1 MPVSQTNPSDSSS
14 LTPSSF
20 WEDLLGTF
28 KGVRHDFTSGSIAR
42 AIALLAIPMVLEM
55 LAQSLFGIV
64 DVFFVSQ
71 LGPAAV
77 AAVGMVDS
85 LLVIIYTIGMGL
97 AMAATAMVA
106 RRIGEKDP
114 EAASL
119 TSYQVLVLGL
129 MVSIPVAIAGIFYA
143 PDLMRLMGATEE
155 VVGVGSTY
163 ASIIFGFN
171 FLILFLFIINAI
183 FRGAGDAVMAMGV
196 LWLAN
201 LINIILDPAL
211 IFGWGPFPELGI
223 KGAAIA
229 TCIGRGV
236 GVLFQFYLLFKGSG
250 RIRLMMQSMKLNI
263 DIMRKVIVVSLP
275 ATIQYFIGSASW
287 VFIFWIIARFGTDA
301 VAGYTIAIR
310 IFIFALLPSWG
321 MGNAAATLV
330 GQNLGAKKPDRAER
344 SVWIT
349 ASTNMVFLGLVAL
362 GIFIFAYPLVE
373 IFSSEKAVI
382 EFGANCLRIVSITYI
397 FFAYGMVTVQAFNGA
412 GDTRTP
418 TWINLISY
426 WLLQIPLAYILSGP
440 LGMGANG
447 VFTSIAIA
455 QGILA
460 VISVLWFRRGTW
472 KLNVV

>member
-1 MPVSQTNPSDSSS
+1 
-14 LTPSSF
+14 
-20 WEDLLGTF
+20 
-28 KGVRHDFTSGSIAR
+28 
-42 AIALLAIPMVLEM
+42 MVLEM

-64 DVFFVSQ
+64 DVYFVSQ

-97 AMAATAMVA
+97 GMAATAMVA

-114 EAASL
+114 ETASL

-129 MVSIPVAIAGIFYA
+129 MVSIPVAIVGIFYA

-155 VVGVGSTY
+155 VVDMGSTY

-236 GVLFQFYLLFKGSG
+236 GVLFQLYLLFKGSG
-250 RIRLMMQSMKLNI
+250 RIKLMTQALKLNF

-287 VFIFWIIARFGTDA
+287 IFIFWIIARFGTDA
-301 VAGYTIAIR
+301 IAGYTIAIR

-330 GQNLGAKKPDRAER
+330 GQNLGAKKPERAER

-373 IFSSEKAVI
+373 VFSSEQAVI

-418 TWINLISY
+418 TLINLISY
-426 WLLQIPLAYILSGP
+426 WLLQIPLAFILSGP

>member
-1 MPVSQTNPSDSSS
+1 
-14 LTPSSF
+14 
-20 WEDLLGTF
+20 
-28 KGVRHDFTSGSIAR
+28 
-42 AIALLAIPMVLEM
+42 MVLEM

-119 TSYQVLVLGL
+119 TSYQVLLLGL
-129 MVSIPVAIAGIFYA
+129 MVSIPVAIVGVFYA
-143 PDLMRLMGATEE
+143 PDLMHLMGASEE
-155 VVGVGSTY
+155 VVEVGSTY

-250 RIRLMMQSMKLNI
+250 RIRLMMQSLKLNV
-263 DIMRKVIVVSLP
+263 DIMRKVLVVSLP

-330 GQNLGAKKPDRAER
+330 GQNLGAKKPERAER

-373 IFSSEKAVI
+373 AFSSEQTVI

-426 WLLQIPLAYILSGP
+426 WLIQIPLAYLLSGP

>member
-1 MPVSQTNPSDSSS
+1 M
-14 LTPSSF
+14 
-20 WEDLLGTF
+20 GA
-28 KGVRHDFTSGSIAR
+28 RHDFTSGSIPR

-55 LAQSLFGIV
+55 LAQSLFGVV
-64 DVFFVSQ
+64 DVFFVGQ
-71 LGPAAV
+71 LGPEAV
-77 AAVGMVDS
+77 AAVGMIDS
-85 LLVIIYTIGMGL
+85 LMVIIFTIGMGL

-106 RRIGEKDP
+106 RRIGEQDQ

-119 TSYQVLVLGL
+119 TAYQVLVLGFSI
-129 MVSIPVAIAGIFYA
+129 SIPVAFIGVFFM
-143 PDLMRLMGATEE
+143 PDLMHMMGASEE
-155 VVGVGSTY
+155 VVAVGTPY
-163 ASIIFGFN
+163 GRIIFGFN

-183 FRGAGDAVMAMGV
+183 FRGAGDAVMAMMV

-201 LINIILDPAL
+201 LINIVLDPAL
-211 IFGWGPFPELGI
+211 ILGWGPFPALGVT
-223 KGAAIA
+223 GAAIA
-229 TCIGRGV
+229 TCIGRGI
-236 GVLFQFYLLFKGSG
+236 GVAFQLYLLFKGSG
-250 RIRLMMQSMKLNI
+250 RVRLIARAMRLNVE
-263 DIMRKVIVVSLP
+263 IMRKVLVVSLP

-287 VFIFWIIARFGTDA
+287 ILIFWIIARFGTAA

-330 GQNLGAKKPDRAER
+330 GQNLGAQKPDRAER

-349 ASTNMVFLGLVAL
+349 ATANMIFLGLVAL
-362 GIFIFAYPLVE
+362 SIFLCATPLVE
-373 IFSSEKAVI
+373 VFSDEPAVI
-382 EFGANCLRIVSITYI
+382 EFGANCLRIVCITYI

-426 WLLQIPLAYILSGP
+426 WVLQIPLAYLLSEP

-455 QGILA
+455 QGVLA
-460 VISVLWFRRGTW
+460 IISVLWFRKGAW
-472 KLNVV
+472 KMQVV

>member
-1 MPVSQTNPSDSSS
+1 MPDSLHSTPPSS
-14 LTPSSF
+14 PSF
-20 WEDLLGTF
+20 WEDLFSTF
-28 KGVRHDFTSGSIAR
+28 KGTRHDFTSGSIVR

-64 DVFFVSQ
+64 DVFFVGR

-77 AAVGMVDS
+77 AAVGIIDS
-85 LLVIIYTIGMGL
+85 LMVIIYTIGMGL
-97 AMAATAMVA
+97 AMAATALVA
-106 RRIGEKDP
+106 RRIGEQDP
-114 EAASL
+114 ETASL
-119 TSYQVLVLGL
+119 TAFQVLILGFA
-129 MVSIPVAIAGIFYA
+129 VSIPVALLGIFFT

-155 VVGVGSTY
+155 VIQVGGPY
-163 ASIIFGFN
+163 GAIIFGFN
-171 FLILFLFIINAI
+171 FLILFLFIINAT
-183 FRGAGDAVMAMGV
+183 FRGAGDAVMAMLV

-201 LINIILDPAL
+201 LINILLDPAL

-223 KGAAIA
+223 RGAAIA

-236 GVLFQFYLLFKGSG
+236 GVIFQMYLLVRGSG
-250 RIRLMMQSMKLNI
+250 RVKIAIQSMKLHVSI
-263 DIMRKVIVVSLP
+263 IRRIVIVALP

-287 VFIFWIIARFGTDA
+287 IFIFWIIARFGTDA

-330 GQNLGAKKPDRAER
+330 GQNLGAKKPDRAEK

-349 ASTNMVFLGLVAL
+349 ATTNMIFLGIVAL
-362 GIFIFAYPLVE
+362 GIFIFAHPLVA
-373 IFSSEKAVI
+373 IFSDEPAVI
-382 EFGANCLRIVSITYI
+382 EFGTSCLRIVCITYV

-426 WLLQIPLAYILSGP
+426 WLLQIPLAYLLSQP

-447 VFTSIAIA
+447 VFTAIAIA
-455 QGILA
+455 QGVLA
-460 VISVLWFRRGTW
+460 IVSVLWFRRGTW
-472 KLNVV
+472 KLKVV